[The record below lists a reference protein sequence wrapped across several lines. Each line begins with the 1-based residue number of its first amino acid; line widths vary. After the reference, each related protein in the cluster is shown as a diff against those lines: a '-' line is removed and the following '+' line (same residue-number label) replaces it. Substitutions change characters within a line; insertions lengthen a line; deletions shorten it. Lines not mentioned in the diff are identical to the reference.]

1 MEETADLRT
10 RMARS
15 ITARTGAL
23 IGGLGAATPIVAAA
37 IAELWWGRPSSTSG
51 LALPA
56 AVFLGAAGAA
66 VGAGVG
72 HMIEA
77 SVRASPR
84 AGPVEWRVAGVLLLI
99 AAGAPTVLLVRSV
112 LRQEVLNVPRVI
124 FSTGEIVRS
133 PDESS
138 QQPIFWATLIWS
150 LSGRTETADALR
162 WNGEPV
168 RVSVRDDEL
177 EVSAGAVRGGAVS
190 LADFDY
196 VRDIYGVT
204 AKLAS
209 DRTEFLALLLD
220 LRRSGR
226 RSLLLVFN
234 PRGTVVHKELMDRR
248 LANPTLFAAGEPE
261 HQEIS
266 VNAGW
271 PVHYY
276 AGAR

>member
-1 MEETADLRT
+1 MAETADLRT

-15 ITARTGAL
+15 ITAGTGAL
-23 IGGLGAATPIVAAA
+23 IGGLGLATPIVAAA

-51 LALPA
+51 LAFVA
-56 AVFLGAAGAA
+56 AVFLGAAGA
-66 VGAGVG
+66 VLGACVG
-72 HMIEA
+72 HVIEA

-84 AGPVEWRVAGVLLLI
+84 AGPLEWRVAGVLLLI
-99 AAGAPTVLLVRSV
+99 AAGAPTVLLVGSV
-112 LRQEVLNVPRVI
+112 LRQEALNAPRVI
-124 FSTGEIVRS
+124 FATGEIVPS
-133 PDESS
+133 PGESS
-138 QQPIFWATLIWS
+138 QQPIFRATFIWS

-162 WNGEPV
+162 WNGDPV

-177 EVSAGAVRGGAVS
+177 EVSAGAVRGDPVS
-190 LADFDY
+190 LAGFDY

-204 AKLAS
+204 ATLAS

-234 PRGTVVHKELMDRR
+234 PRGTVVHKELIDRR
-248 LANPTLFAAGEPE
+248 SNNPILFAAGQPG